1 MAKRD
6 LSGVT
11 YEYLFE
17 KIVSNALSPG
27 EALVENDICNML
39 HVSRTP
45 VREALRKLETEGL
58 VYKIPDR
65 GTFVREI
72 TYEDIMEIMEIRI
85 LFEVHALQNCINNV
99 PDQDLQLLEER
110 LMALEPDSAS
120 NEYYHVDRDI
130 HFMIMRYCP
139 NMRIQSYLKTLN
151 AQLERLR
158 RVSALMPKRLSKSRE
173 EHLVI
178 VRAIRNTDYE
188 TAKAT
193 LTIHL
198 ENVRS
203 SVIEAYQMMK
213 VI

>member
-6 LSGVT
+6 LSGFT

-27 EALVENDICNML
+27 EPLVENDICNLL

-72 TYEDIMEIMEIRI
+72 TYEDIMEIMEVRI
-85 LFEVHALQNCINNV
+85 LFETHALQNCIRNA
-99 PDQDLQLLEER
+99 PDHDIQQLEER
-110 LMALEPDSAS
+110 LTALGPDSDP
-120 NEYYHVDRDI
+120 NDYYDVDREI
-130 HFMIMRYCP
+130 HLMIMRYCP
-139 NMRIQSYLKTLN
+139 NMRIQSYLRTLN

-158 RVSALMPKRLSKSRE
+158 RVSAMMPKRLSKSRE
-173 EHLVI
+173 EHLEL
-178 VRAIRNTDYE
+178 VRAIRDRDYD
-188 TAKAT
+188 TARDV
-193 LTIHL
+193 LVVHL
-198 ENVRS
+198 ENVQG
-203 SVIEAYQMMK
+203 SVIEAYQMMR